1 MKATLRPSVIVF
13 DVNETLID
21 IKTLEPLFESL
32 FGSVG
37 VMREWF
43 AQLILY
49 SEAVTLSGIYVPF
62 DELAAGVLRMV
73 GEIRQVKVS
82 NADIAE
88 LRRLL
93 KSMPPNSGV
102 DEALSRLRYAGFR
115 LATLTNSPPSGGEGP
130 LDHAGLA
137 KHFEHMF
144 SVSTVQKF
152 KPAREVYQM
161 VADALNVELEDM
173 CLVAAHAWDTLGAQA
188 VGCAGAL
195 VTLPGNAVL
204 LVPGLPEPDI
214 VAPDILSVADEI
226 IRLWGR
232 QPETLRTQ

>member
-32 FGSVG
+32 FGGVG

-62 DELAAGVLRMV
+62 DDLADGVLRMV
-73 GEIRQVKVS
+73 GETRQIKVS
-82 NADIAE
+82 NADVTE
-88 LRRLL
+88 LRSLL
-93 KSMPPNSGV
+93 KSMPPHSDV
-102 DEALSRLRYAGFR
+102 AEALSRLRYAGFR
-115 LATLTNSPPSGGEGP
+115 LATLTNSPRSRGEGP

-144 SVSTVQKF
+144 SVSAVQKF

-204 LVPGLPEPDI
+204 IVPGLPEPDI
-214 VAPDILSVADEI
+214 VASDILSVADEI